1 MISTFWA
8 LAWNGFRE
16 ARRNRVSVVVA
27 IFVLAML
34 LSSSLVSDITVW
46 TFERVLTNFG
56 LGMMSIA
63 LTLLA
68 VFLSSSLLARE
79 IERRTLFLI
88 VSKPVSRGAFIVGR
102 LAGNM
107 ITLGFL
113 LSVMSGLFFIQYKL
127 LLGYDI
133 TIPQIQAIGMLM
145 FELLVISSI
154 GFLMSSFSSQMVSA
168 MVTIGLFF
176 AGHLSGDIYTFSS
189 KSESAAVRSLGRTI
203 YYLLPNLDRVNLR
216 PMASYDII
224 TPAKDV
230 LGAAAY
236 ATGYSMVMVAL
247 AIVIFN
253 RRDFK

>member
-1 MISTFWA
+1 MRVFAA

-16 ARRNRVSVVVA
+16 ARRNRVSVILALFVV
-27 IFVLAML
+27 AML
-34 LSSSLVSDITVW
+34 LSSSLVSDVTVW

-107 ITLGFL
+107 LTLAFL
-113 LSVMSGLFFIQYKL
+113 LLVMSTLFFIQYRF
-127 LLGYDI
+127 LLGYEI
-133 TIPQIQAIGMLM
+133 TIPQLQAIGMLL
-145 FELLVISSI
+145 FELLIVSSV
-154 GFLMSSFSSQMVSA
+154 GFVMSSFSSQMVSA
-168 MVTIGLFF
+168 MVTLGIFF
-176 AGHLSGDIYTFSS
+176 AGHLAGDIYVLAS
-189 KSESAAVRSLGRTI
+189 KAPSQALQWLGKSV
-203 YYLLPNLDRVNLR
+203 YYLLPNLDRLNLR

-224 TPAKDV
+224 TPAGDV
-230 LGAAAY
+230 LRAAAY
-236 ATGYSMVMVAL
+236 AVAYSAVMISL
-247 AIVIFN
+247 AIVIFR